1 MVNSIFPM
9 VMAIILFSVDPYF
22 IVENIEN
29 RVQKK
34 VENNNKESF
43 VLETEYLIK
52 EKAKLKTSLS
62 AIFRL
67 ESLFNSITYIY

>member
-29 RVQKK
+29 RV
-34 VENNNKESF
+34 
-43 VLETEYLIK
+43 
-52 EKAKLKTSLS
+52 
-62 AIFRL
+62 
-67 ESLFNSITYIY
+67 

>member
-1 MVNSIFPM
+1 M

-52 EKAKLKTSLS
+52 EKTKLKTSLS